1 MSDVEVSSDN
11 ENGEIRSDDENDL
24 QVIEEQAEG
33 EVFHETELPENV
45 DDGTNPQKEEP
56 KVKRLRNP
64 QPKLNVDRLKGPRG
78 VQTVEG
84 ILKKIKFK
92 GRGHEEDDLNSLMRG
107 YEYWCHR
114 LFPKFTFDDCLDRIE
129 RLGTKREI
137 QTHIKKI
144 RMNLLLSDDINGT
157 VPNDDDENETE
168 NPETQIP
175 STQDDPFNALLPLE
189 SETANVQ
196 DENVTSQAQTNK
208 LSEDQLE
215 RIRINRERAQR
226 IRMQTII
233 SMRGTT
239 QSDSNLC
246 ESETQESFDTPT
258 ITASDHSGSA
268 VPEPSAGC
276 NETEQRDNSE
286 EITNSPD
293 NNSCKAMEVDLVSNE
308 SLFPVVEDRNNSD
321 VIEML

>member
-1 MSDVEVSSDN
+1 MSDVEISSDN
-11 ENGEIRSDDENDL
+11 ENGEIRSDDDNDL
-24 QVIEEQAEG
+24 QVIEEQREG
-33 EVFHETELPENV
+33 EVFHETDQQENA
-45 DDGTNPQKEEP
+45 DDGTNTQKEEP

-78 VQTVEG
+78 IQTVEG

-92 GRGHEEDDLNSLMRG
+92 GRGHEEGDLNSLMRG

-114 LFPKFTFDDCLDRIE
+114 LFPKFTFDDCLDKIE

-144 RMNLLLSDDINGT
+144 RMDLLLSDDINGT
-157 VPNDDDENETE
+157 VPNDDENETE

-175 STQDDPFNALLPLE
+175 ITQDDPFNALISLE
-189 SETANVQ
+189 SETPNVQ
-196 DENVTSQAQTNK
+196 DRNVTSQTQTSK
-208 LSEDQLE
+208 LSEEQLE

-239 QSDSNLC
+239 QSDPDPC
-246 ESETQESFDTPT
+246 ASETQESFDTPR
-258 ITASDHSGSA
+258 ITASDHSDSA
-268 VPEPSAGC
+268 VPELSDAC
-276 NETEQRDNSE
+276 NDTEQRDNSD
-286 EITNSPD
+286 EIANAPD
-293 NNSCKAMEVDLVSNE
+293 NNSCKVMEVDLVSNE
-308 SLFPVVEDRNNSD
+308 KLFPFVEDQN
-321 VIEML
+321 VIEKL